1 MSCRRLGRLAAA
13 CLTFLAL
20 ASGSFALATVPGQAA
35 TSAGLGVYRGA
46 AAPNAVSDFGAWLGR
61 RPDYALDYFA
71 GDTWAEIVGPDWLL
85 AIWEG
90 TPYEDA
96 YSDR

>member
-20 ASGSFALATVPGQAA
+20 ASGGFALATVPGQAA

-71 GDTWAEIVGPDWLL
+71 GDTWAEIEAPESNRF
-85 AIWEG
+85 A
-90 TPYEDA
+90 A
-96 YSDR
+96 